1 MDFNTYQNETRKNAN
16 YPDIGNNFVFP
27 TLGLAGEAGEVADK
41 IKNLIR
47 DKGVNRPSEMSND
60 DKLEL
65 QKELGDVL
73 WYLTQIA
80 TELGLDL
87 STVAEANLEKV
98 QSRMKRDQ
106 LHGSGDNR

>member
-1 MDFNTYQNETRKNAN
+1 MDFKTYQIETRKNAI
-16 YPDIGNNFVFP
+16 YPDVGNNFVFP
-27 TLGLAGEAGEVADK
+27 TLGLAGECGEVADK
-41 IKNLIR
+41 IKKLIR
-47 DKGVNRPSEMSND
+47 DKSVIRPSEMSND

-87 STVAEANLEKV
+87 SVVAEVNLEKI